1 MEVSTMNKMAKVM
14 LPVAA
19 VSGAVLGGLVFLV
32 APGTI
37 YKSQRKLFKGKNF
50 AHRGLHKRSKVIPEN
65 SLAAFEAAAS
75 YGYGIELD
83 VQLSKDGQVVVFHD
97 DTLNR
102 VCGVDARVDE
112 KTYDELKT
120 MSLCGT
126 EQTIPLFT
134 DVLKC
139 VRGRSCLIVEL
150 KNGKNNNELC
160 EKTYNILKSY
170 SGDFCIESFNPFI
183 VRWFKKNAPEIV
195 RGQLAN
201 PPKDY
206 NGEVRPVTAFLL
218 GNTLLNFLCR
228 PQFIAY
234 KIAPKPFPVRLAESL
249 GAMKV
254 CWTSHEWVNEKE
266 NDVVIFEFYK
276 PKLTF
281 KHKKRLI

>member
-1 MEVSTMNKMAKVM
+1 MSKISKIA
-14 LPVAA
+14 LPALA
-19 VSGAVLGGLVFLV
+19 VSGLAMSGLVFMI
-32 APGTI
+32 APGSI
-37 YKSQRKLFKGKNF
+37 YKAQRKLFKGKNF
-50 AHRGLHKRSKVIPEN
+50 AHRGLHKRSKTVPEN

-112 KTYDELKT
+112 KDYDELKA

-126 EQTIPLFT
+126 DQTIPLFT

-150 KNGKNNNELC
+150 KNGNRNNELC
-160 EKTYNILKSY
+160 EKTYEILKRY

-183 VRWFKKNAPEIV
+183 VRWFKRNAPEIV
-195 RGQLAN
+195 RGQLAC
-201 PPKDY
+201 PPADY
-206 NGEVRPVTAFLL
+206 EGEVSPIAAFFL
-218 GNTLLNFLCR
+218 GNTLLNFLGR

-234 KIAPKPFPVRLAESL
+234 KIEPKPLTVRLAEHL
-249 GAMKV
+249 GAMKF

-266 NDVVIFEFYK
+266 NDAVIFEYYK

-281 KHKKRLI
+281 KHKKQLI

>member
-1 MEVSTMNKMAKVM
+1 MKNLAKLM
-14 LPVAA
+14 LPAAA
-19 VSGAVLGGLVFLV
+19 VTGAALGGLVFLI
-32 APGTI
+32 APGSM
-37 YKSQRKLFKGKNF
+37 YKSQRKTFKGKNY
-50 AHRGLHKRSKVIPEN
+50 AHRGLHKRSKTIPEN

-112 KTYDELKT
+112 KTYDELSK

-126 EQTIPLFT
+126 NETVPLFT
-134 DVLKC
+134 DVLRC
-139 VRGRSCLIVEL
+139 VRGRSALIVEL
-150 KNGKNNNELC
+150 KNGKRNEELC
-160 EKTYNILKSY
+160 QKTYDILKNY

-183 VRWFKKNAPEIV
+183 VRWFRKNAPEIF
-195 RGQLAN
+195 RGQLAC
-201 PPKDY
+201 PPSDY
-206 NGEVRPVTAFLL
+206 GDEVKPVTAFLL
-218 GNTLLNFLCR
+218 GNTLLNFLGR

-234 KIAPKPFPVRLAESL
+234 KITPKPLTVRLAESM

-266 NDVVIFEFYK
+266 NDAVIFEFYK
-276 PKLTF
+276 PKLTY
-281 KHKKRLI
+281 KHKKQLIK

>member
-1 MEVSTMNKMAKVM
+1 MNKISKVM
-14 LPVAA
+14 LPLAA
-19 VSGAVLGGLVFLV
+19 VSGIALGGLVFLT
-32 APGTI
+32 APGAMF
-37 YKSQRKLFKGKNF
+37 KSQRKTFKGKNY
-50 AHRGLHKRSKVIPEN
+50 AHRGLHKRSKKIPEN
-65 SLAAFEAAAS
+65 SLAAFDAAAS

-112 KTYDELKT
+112 VDYEDLKN
-120 MSLCGT
+120 MHLCGT
-126 EQTIPLFT
+126 DQTIPLFT

-139 VRGRSCLIVEL
+139 IRGRSCLIVEL
-150 KNGKNNNELC
+150 KNGKRNTELC
-160 EKTYNILKSY
+160 KKTYDILKKY

-183 VRWFKKNAPEIV
+183 VRWFRRNAPEIV
-195 RGQLAN
+195 RGQLAC
-201 PPKDY
+201 PPADY
-206 NGEVRPVTAFLL
+206 GDEVSPVAAFFL
-218 GNTLLNFLCR
+218 GNTLLNFLGR

-234 KIAPKPFPVRLAESL
+234 KIEPKPFPVRLAESM
-249 GAMKV
+249 GAMKF

-266 NDVVIFEFYK
+266 NDAVIFEFYK